1 MKQLREQ
8 VVQYGT
14 RTLSTAELL
23 LVILGTGTS
32 TKITPL
38 SLQHLMEDCP
48 LPQLLQADMGQLA
61 HTLDLGEAKAIQMQA
76 VVELARRM
84 MRPRESEGYRILSPQ
99 DAATLVMPDMAYLDH
114 EEMRVLALNTKNIV
128 VANLL
133 LYQGTVQTSV
143 LRAAEIFRPAVVRQ
157 CPAILVCH
165 NHPSGDP
172 TPSPEDIAVTEQ
184 LVEAGKLLDIEVVD
198 HLIIGNSRFLSLKER
213 LRW

>member
-1 MKQLREQ
+1 MKELREQ

-14 RTLSTAELL
+14 RTLSTSELL
-23 LVILGTGTS
+23 LVILGTGAG

-38 SLQHLMEDCP
+38 SIQHLMEDCP
-48 LPQLLQADMGQLA
+48 LPQLLQADMGQLTN
-61 HTLDLGEAKAIQMQA
+61 TLGLGEAKAIQLQA

-133 LYQGTVQTSV
+133 LYQGTVQTAV
-143 LRAAEIFRPAVVRQ
+143 LRAAEIFRPAILRQ

-184 LVEAGKLLDIEVVD
+184 LVEAGKLLDIELID
-198 HLIIGNSRFLSLKER
+198 HLIIGNYRFLSLKER